1 MFIGFPIATTSTF
14 ITGLLPVLHFV
25 LHFQFLALY
34 HSNILTKPIDFDN
47 QKQVLESGVGFINI
61 PKGSRDESYTKQVM
75 SITVE
80 KLKVCKVSI
89 KPNRLA
95 IR

>member
-1 MFIGFPIATTSTF
+1 M
-14 ITGLLPVLHFV
+14 LPFL
-25 LHFQFLALY
+25 LALY

-80 KLKVCKVSI
+80 KLKVCKVSTTLGRAL
-89 KPNRLA
+89 PLNLYLA
-95 IR
+95 KVNLFQW

>member
-14 ITGLLPVLHFV
+14 ITGLLLVLHFV
-25 LHFQFLALY
+25 LHFVLPFQFLALY

-89 KPNRLA
+89 KA
-95 IR
+95 S

>member
-14 ITGLLPVLHFV
+14 ITGLLLVLHFV
-25 LHFQFLALY
+25 LPFQFLALY

-80 KLKVCKVSI
+80 KLKVCKVRI
-89 KPNRLA
+89 KA
-95 IR
+95 S

>member
-1 MFIGFPIATTSTF
+1 M
-14 ITGLLPVLHFV
+14 LPFL
-25 LHFQFLALY
+25 LALY

-80 KLKVCKVSI
+80 KLKVCKVSTTLGRAL
-89 KPNRLA
+89 PLNFCLA
-95 IR
+95 KVDLFQW

>member
-1 MFIGFPIATTSTF
+1 
-14 ITGLLPVLHFV
+14 
-25 LHFQFLALY
+25 
-34 HSNILTKPIDFDN
+34 LTKPIDFDN

-95 IR
+95 MAWRSGRALPLNLYLAKVNLFQW